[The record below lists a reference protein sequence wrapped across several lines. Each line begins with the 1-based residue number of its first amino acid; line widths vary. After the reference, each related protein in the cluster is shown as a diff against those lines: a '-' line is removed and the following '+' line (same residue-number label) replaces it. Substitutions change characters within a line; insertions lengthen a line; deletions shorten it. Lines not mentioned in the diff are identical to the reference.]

1 MNNSFAIK
9 LLIGLGVFLFIFL
22 QSIFVVHQTEQAI
35 VLQLGNPKKVE
46 YEAGLKFKIPFIQN
60 VVFLDN
66 RLLNLDPPAEEV
78 PLIDQKRIIVDSYMR
93 YKIVDPLL
101 FYQTVREQRG
111 FRSRFTGFLLS
122 AVREELGRSTII
134 DLLGQS
140 RTDSMNNIQ
149 KKLIE
154 QGNQFGVQVID
165 MRIGRTDLPE
175 RTRNSVFDR
184 MRSSR
189 EAEAR
194 KLRAEGNEIKIRIE
208 AEADK
213 EAQVILA
220 QARQTAQIALG
231 IGESE
236 RNNILNIAYSKS
248 LDLFKLFKNLEAYD
262 TSLSSDDT
270 TLILSTDNDFFKLL
284 QKDNR

>member
-248 LDLFKLFKNLEAYD
+248 PDLFKLFKNLEAYD